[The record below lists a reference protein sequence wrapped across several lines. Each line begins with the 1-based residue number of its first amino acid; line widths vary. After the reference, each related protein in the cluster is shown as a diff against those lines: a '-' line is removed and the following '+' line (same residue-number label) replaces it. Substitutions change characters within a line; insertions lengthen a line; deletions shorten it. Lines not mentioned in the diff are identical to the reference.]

1 MRTLHHPP
9 TRAALNLP
17 GLCPVCG
24 ETASRKVV
32 CENGLVRETY
42 RCAIDGETEY
52 QHGDAMSIRI
62 AGASIDDA
70 FIRHTDGFLPLEAIA
85 GA

>member
-1 MRTLHHPP
+1 MKLLHHPP

-24 ETASRKVV
+24 GSAVRKMTCPDGVA
-32 CENGLVRETY
+32 RETY
-42 RCAIDGETEY
+42 RCAIDGEVEY
-52 QHGDAMSIRI
+52 EHGRAIAIRV
-62 AGASIDDA
+62 GGVPVVEGESSLS
-70 FIRHTDGFLPLEAIA
+70 GFQPLEAVA